1 MTRHADSEH
10 TRNLQAA
17 AELDSAVDPMYDVDG
32 KAQPGMT
39 TANCYVVRA
48 PGTYRL
54 PLVYGNAVKD
64 GVTNTD
70 SFNPGAVANGL
81 SAFPKHDDGAIV
93 APCLTDNPGV
103 VPEDAVLLW
112 NDGLNAVSG
121 SGFYWT
127 AGVSSEG
134 GTGRCFF
141 FNAWYVYPAHDNC
154 WSYGFNI
161 RPVRE

>member
-1 MTRHADSEH
+1 M
-10 TRNLQAA
+10 
-17 AELDSAVDPMYDVDG
+17 
-32 KAQPGMT
+32 
-39 TANCYVVRA
+39 
-48 PGTYRL
+48 
-54 PLVYGNAVKD
+54 KD

-70 SFNPGAVANGL
+70 SFNPGAVANVL

-112 NDGLNAVSG
+112 NDGLNTVSG

-141 FNAWYVYPAHDNC
+141 FNASYVYPANDNY
-154 WSYGFNI
+154 WSYGFSI

>member
-1 MTRHADSEH
+1 
-10 TRNLQAA
+10 
-17 AELDSAVDPMYDVDG
+17 MYDVDG
-32 KAQPGMT
+32 NAQPGMT

-70 SFNPGAVANGL
+70 SFNPGAVANVL

-112 NDGLNAVSG
+112 NDGLNTVSG

-127 AGVSSEG
+127 AGLFGRRYGAMLLFQCVVCLSGERQLLVVRFQYPSCPGIAIMEG
-134 GTGRCFF
+134 LSMH
-141 FNAWYVYPAHDNC
+141 AL
-154 WSYGFNI
+154 
-161 RPVRE
+161 REKIMINSIF